1 MTPQE
6 LMKQMT
12 LQREQVEALTDLWKE
27 LFTEFPAPATRQFQ
41 VWLRLY
47 DFEIVVYGLG
57 AALQQLNKREQDME
71 QNKDGAMPMTSL
83 DIVRYASG
91 SMKHKKLGDREEL

>member
-6 LMKQMT
+6 LIKQMA
-12 LQREQVEALTDLWKE
+12 LQREQVDALNALWQQ
-27 LFTEFPAPATRQFQ
+27 LFPDFPAPAARQFQ
-41 VWLRLY
+41 AWLRLY
-47 DFEIVVYGLG
+47 DFDIVVYGLG
-57 AALQQLNKREQDME
+57 AALQQLNKREQELE
-71 QNKDGAMPMTSL
+71 QGKDGTMPMASM